1 VHGRAPRRRHGA
13 DQHLTADAGVED
25 LLRELAPQVLGV
37 LVRRYEDF
45 AVCEDAVQEAL
56 VAAAQH
62 WPKEGVPSIPRPWL
76 VTAASRAVVD
86 EWRSVRA
93 RRRRE
98 AAVAALEA
106 PDQAAPSGQDDS
118 LALLTEAPGVGVPA
132 VADPMVPLEHRALRL
147 GPQQGDL
154 GILLGRTVA
163 VLDQPAGR
171 QQATQRPP
179 PADHVEVDVGAVAGD
194 DVAEV
199 LGVHH
204 REDGPGRL
212 RTNRGCR

>member
-1 VHGRAPRRRHGA
+1 MHGRTPRRRHGA

-45 AVCEDAVQEAL
+45 AGCEDAVQEAL

-62 WPKEGVPSIPRPWL
+62 WPKEGVPSNPRSWL

-86 EWRSVRA
+86 EWRSARA

-98 AAVAALEA
+98 EAVAALEA

-118 LALLTEAPGVGVPA
+118 LALLLMCCHPVLPVPSQLALTLRAVGGVAP
-132 VADPMVPLEHRALRL
+132 L
-147 GPQQGDL
+147 
-154 GILLGRTVA
+154 
-163 VLDQPAGR
+163 
-171 QQATQRPP
+171 
-179 PADHVEVDVGAVAGD
+179 VDVLTEHQVSAFQPLLTRWSHSDIEPYGWDRSRATSGYSSAG
-194 DVAEV
+194 
-199 LGVHH
+199 
-204 REDGPGRL
+204 P
-212 RTNRGCR
+212 